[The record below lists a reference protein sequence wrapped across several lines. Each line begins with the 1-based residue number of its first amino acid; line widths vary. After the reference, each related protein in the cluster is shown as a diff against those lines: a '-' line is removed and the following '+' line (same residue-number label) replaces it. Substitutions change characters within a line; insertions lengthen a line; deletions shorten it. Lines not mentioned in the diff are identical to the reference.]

1 MAVLSKLLETSLPF
15 RCYEIAHPWE
25 PSCTASWVA
34 LFFDTFSNSIKLYGV
49 LYLVAQLVS
58 RRTSRRAFAETLLSS
73 VRSASFLGYNVMLF
87 MFVICAL
94 RWGFGRLYLQN
105 STFVAGLAS
114 GFLAIFVEHP
124 SRRRVLSVYMLNQ
137 CSEIVFNCLRSRN
150 LVRDVPHGEVFM
162 FAASLAGFLYC
173 IRNNNNLKDPVCKAL
188 RRLMGAEEFAIPA
201 VAADTGQPCWH
212 LGSCWRHAAEGVPA
226 PFLTGYGLQAL
237 LSLASP
243 RLRRRPWQ
251 IFSRWAPIAQ
261 GTFLASAVG
270 LFRGCRCL
278 LRYYCGYERPWQVF
292 ASGLVA
298 GLSMA
303 VSPNTT
309 LSLYLTWK
317 LIEVLYCQAATKGY
331 APTLAWGPELLF
343 ALGCGVMMFCAVVE
357 PHNMRPSYA
366 KFLNDMTGDRLRR
379 VNRHPLEVLGFHCS
393 SVYPDYFPQLDQ
405 RYVSR
410 HFVERVLVW
419 S

>member
-34 LFFDTFSNSIKLYGV
+34 MFFDTFSNSVKLYSV
-49 LYLVAQLVS
+49 LYLVAQLIS
-58 RRTSRRAFAETLLSS
+58 RRTSGKAFLETVLSS
-73 VRSASFLGYNVMLF
+73 IRSASFLSYNVMLF
-87 MFVICAL
+87 MFFICTL

-114 GFLAIFVEHP
+114 GLLAIFVEHP

-137 CSEIVFNCLRSRN
+137 CSEIMFNVLRSREI
-150 LVRDVPHGEVFM
+150 VREVPHGEVLM
-162 FAASLAGFLYC
+162 FAISLAGFLYC
-173 IRNNNNLKDPVCKAL
+173 IRSNDKLKDPVCKAL
-188 RRLMGAEEFAIPA
+188 RRLMGAEEFSAMQA
-201 VAADTGQPCWH
+201 MDAGELCWH
-212 LGSCWRHAAEGVPA
+212 PRSCWRHAVEGMPV
-226 PFLTGYGLQAL
+226 PFLLGYGLQAL
-237 LSLASP
+237 LSLASS
-243 RLRRRPWQ
+243 RVRRRPWQ
-251 IFSRWAPIAQ
+251 IFTKWAPLAQ
-261 GTFLASAVG
+261 GTFLASAVA

-278 LRYYCGYERPWQVF
+278 LRHYYGYESPWQVF

-309 LSLYLTWK
+309 LALYLTWK
-317 LIEVLYCQAATKGY
+317 LIEVLYCQAARRGH
-331 APTLAWGPELLF
+331 APSLAWGPEILF
-343 ALGCGVMMFCAVVE
+343 AFGCGVMMFCAVVE

>member
-25 PSCTASWVA
+25 PSCTASWVT
-34 LFFDTFSNSIKLYGV
+34 LFFDTFSNSIKLYSV

-58 RRTSRRAFAETLLSS
+58 RKTSRRAFAETVLSS
-73 VRSASFLGYNVMLF
+73 IRSASFLSYNVMLF

-114 GFLAIFVEHP
+114 GFLSIFVEHP

-137 CSEIVFNCLRSRN
+137 CSEIVFNSLRSRN
-150 LVRDVPHGEVFM
+150 IVHDVPRGEVAM
-162 FAASLAGFLYC
+162 FAVSLAGFLYC
-173 IRNNNNLKDPVCKAL
+173 IRNNNKLKDPVCRAL
-188 RRLMGAEEFAIPA
+188 RLLMGAEEFAAPT
-201 VAADTGQPCWH
+201 AATDTGQPCWH
-212 LGSCWRHAAEGVPA
+212 LGSCWRHAAEGMPA
-226 PFLTGYGLQAL
+226 PFLIGYGLQAL

-243 RLRRRPWQ
+243 HLRRRPWR
-251 IFSRWAPIAQ
+251 ILGRWAPLAQ
-261 GTFLASAVG
+261 GAFLASTVG
-270 LFRGCRCL
+270 LFR
-278 LRYYCGYERPWQVF
+278 
-292 ASGLVA
+292 
-298 GLSMA
+298 
-303 VSPNTT
+303 
-309 LSLYLTWK
+309 
-317 LIEVLYCQAATKGY
+317 VLYCQAARKGY
-331 APTLAWGPELLF
+331 APTLAWGSELLF

-393 SVYPDYFPQLDQ
+393 SVYPEYFPQLDQ

>member
-1 MAVLSKLLETSLPF
+1 
-15 RCYEIAHPWE
+15 
-25 PSCTASWVA
+25 
-34 LFFDTFSNSIKLYGV
+34 
-49 LYLVAQLVS
+49 
-58 RRTSRRAFAETLLSS
+58 
-73 VRSASFLGYNVMLF
+73 
-87 MFVICAL
+87 
-94 RWGFGRLYLQN
+94 
-105 STFVAGLAS
+105 
-114 GFLAIFVEHP
+114 
-124 SRRRVLSVYMLNQ
+124 
-137 CSEIVFNCLRSRN
+137 
-150 LVRDVPHGEVFM
+150 
-162 FAASLAGFLYC
+162 
-173 IRNNNNLKDPVCKAL
+173 
-188 RRLMGAEEFAIPA
+188 MGAEEFAPLPA
-201 VAADTGQPCWH
+201 AADTGQPCWH
-212 LGSCWRHAAEGVPA
+212 LGSCWRHAVEGMST
-226 PFLTGYGLQAL
+226 PFMIGYGLQAL

-243 RLRRRPWQ
+243 HLRRRPWR
-251 IFSRWAPIAQ
+251 ILGRWAPFAQ
-261 GTFLASAVG
+261 GAFLSSAVG

-278 LRYYCGYERPWQVF
+278 LRYYCGYEGPWQVF

-309 LSLYLTWK
+309 LALYLTWK
-317 LIEVLYCQAATKGY
+317 LIEVLYCQAAKKGY

-393 SVYPDYFPQLDQ
+393 SVYPDYFPQLDL

>member
-1 MAVLSKLLETSLPF
+1 MTE
-15 RCYEIAHPWE
+15 C
-25 PSCTASWVA
+25 VA
-34 LFFDTFSNSIKLYGV
+34 AAEFTQ
-49 LYLVAQLVS
+49 VAQLVS
-58 RRTSRRAFAETLLSS
+58 RRTSRRAFAETVLSS

-94 RWGFGRLYLQN
+94 R
-105 STFVAGLAS
+105 
-114 GFLAIFVEHP
+114 
-124 SRRRVLSVYMLNQ
+124 RRVLSVYMLNQ

-150 LVRDVPHGEVFM
+150 IVHDVPHGE
-162 FAASLAGFLYC
+162 
-173 IRNNNNLKDPVCKAL
+173 
-188 RRLMGAEEFAIPA
+188 
-201 VAADTGQPCWH
+201 
-212 LGSCWRHAAEGVPA
+212 
-226 PFLTGYGLQAL
+226 
-237 LSLASP
+237 
-243 RLRRRPWQ
+243 
-251 IFSRWAPIAQ
+251 
-261 GTFLASAVG
+261 
-270 LFRGCRCL
+270 GCRCL

-309 LSLYLTWK
+309 LALYLTWK
-317 LIEVLYCQAATKGY
+317 LIE
-331 APTLAWGPELLF
+331 
-343 ALGCGVMMFCAVVE
+343 AVVE

-393 SVYPDYFPQLDQ
+393 SVYPDYFPQLDL